1 MNITA
6 IISPIYYLFTLLAI
20 SDNSQ
25 DGMVILYNLRGS
37 INNSYVDDY
46 YDNYDNYYYEDD
58 DYDYYYNYDYS
69 YRNGDEDLL
78 QF

>member
-6 IISPIYYLFTLLAI
+6 IISPLYYLFTLLEI

-25 DGMVILYNLRGS
+25 NGMVILYNLRGS
-37 INNSYVDDY
+37 INNSYID
-46 YDNYDNYYYEDD
+46 DNYDNYYYEDD
-58 DYDYYYNYDYS
+58 DYNYYYNYDYS
-69 YRNGDEDLL
+69 YKNRDEDFL

>member
-1 MNITA
+1 MNITT
-6 IISPIYYLFTLLAI
+6 IITPIYYLFTLLAI

-25 DGMVILYNLRGS
+25 EGMVILYNLRGS

-58 DYDYYYNYDYS
+58 DYNYYYNYDYS

-78 QF
+78 HV